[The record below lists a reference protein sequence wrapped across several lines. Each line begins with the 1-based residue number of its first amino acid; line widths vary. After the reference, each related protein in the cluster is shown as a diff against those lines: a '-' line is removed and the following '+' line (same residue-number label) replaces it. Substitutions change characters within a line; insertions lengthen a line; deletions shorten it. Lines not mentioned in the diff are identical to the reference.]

1 MNHKANLR
9 LAATGLAALLLAACA
24 QQGRSVSQPESP
36 APAAQAAALL
46 PEYAAS
52 AGIASKL
59 VVPQSMLDL
68 RVVDLRSQR
77 VNDMLTV
84 QAEIAN
90 GSSSPRRLFYRFL
103 WLNADG
109 LQSGR
114 DEPWK
119 ELPFLGLQN
128 HFVQGMAARPDAVD
142 FRLELRA
149 DK

>member
-1 MNHKANLR
+1 MNHTSNLCR
-9 LAATGLAALLLAACA
+9 IALGIGVLLLAACA
-24 QQGRSVSQPESP
+24 QPGRSVSQPEFLMPASP
-36 APAAQAAALL
+36 ETAVL
-46 PEYAAS
+46 PDYAAS

-59 VVPQSMLDL
+59 VVPQPMFDL
-68 RVVDLRSQR
+68 RVVGLRSQR

-90 GSSSPRRLFYRFL
+90 GSSGPRRLFYRFL

>member
-9 LAATGLAALLLAACA
+9 LAASGLAVLLLVACA
-24 QQGRSVSQPESP
+24 QQGRSVSQPEP
-36 APAAQAAALL
+36 LAPASPEAALL
-46 PEYAAS
+46 PAYAAS

-59 VVPQSMLDL
+59 IVPQSMHDL

-77 VNDMLTV
+77 VNELLTA

-109 LQSGR
+109 GLSGR
-114 DEPWK
+114 EEPWK
-119 ELPFLGLQN
+119 ELSFLGRQN
-128 HFVQGMAARPDAVD
+128 HFVKGIAARPDAVD

-149 DK
+149 E